1 MQKILSIMSIFKIPL
16 TIILTFVVQIL
27 IANNFEL
34 FGVTPNIILVTIV
47 IISMWNRTEMNVMV
61 ALIMGI
67 LTDLIFHFSLGQS
80 IISYLVI
87 ALCISYMSK
96 KYRKDSKAA
105 IVYIT
110 IMATCIFA
118 GFGVVYYVI
127 DNSFVVNIF
136 ALIKQVVVEILLNI
150 SLAYILYKVFEKNM
164 KEEELNTFYTR
175 RWWYGKKAKTDIWR
189 QRLYNK

>member
-175 RWWYGKKAKTDIWR
+175 R
-189 QRLYNK
+189 